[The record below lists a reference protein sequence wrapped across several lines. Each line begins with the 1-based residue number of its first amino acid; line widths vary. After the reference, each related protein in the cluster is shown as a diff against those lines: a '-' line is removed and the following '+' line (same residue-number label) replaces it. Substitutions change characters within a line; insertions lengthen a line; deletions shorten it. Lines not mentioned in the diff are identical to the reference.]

1 MFTSFSQM
9 LQQIFGMFTKLAS
22 AGEKAASGL
31 DHLGGWVDDTAA
43 SFADQAKADRQM
55 KLAILNHNRK
65 QKQIELDRTVG
76 QVATEEEPVPAA
88 A

>member
-76 QVATEEEPVPAA
+76 QVATEEEPVAVPA
-88 A
+88 